1 MIRLQIGELY
11 CVCMIQNHCLAHEK
25 PLFNKKITVWQTK
38 NHCLLHDEME
48 NIFKDELI
56 QRVEVAVENKAVT
69 MQTVEAKKNSYFQG
83 LKKIVNLLQ

>member
-1 MIRLQIGELY
+1 MKIGYHKNAGKYVIRLQIGELY
-11 CVCMIQNHCLAHEK
+11 CVYMIQ
-25 PLFNKKITVWQTK
+25 

-83 LKKIVNLLQ
+83 LKKIVNLLQW

>member
-1 MIRLQIGELY
+1 M
-11 CVCMIQNHCLAHEK
+11 
-25 PLFNKKITVWQTK
+25 K
-38 NHCLLHDEME
+38 NHCLLHDEVE

>member
-11 CVCMIQNHCLAHEK
+11 CVCMIQNHCL
-25 PLFNKKITVWQTK
+25 
-38 NHCLLHDEME
+38 LHDEME
-48 NIFKDELI
+48 NIFRSIELI

>member
-1 MIRLQIGELY
+1 M
-11 CVCMIQNHCLAHEK
+11 
-25 PLFNKKITVWQTK
+25 K

-83 LKKIVNLLQ
+83 LKKIVNHVFCKKGLTGLVKVILIS

>member
-11 CVCMIQNHCLAHEK
+11 CVYMIQNHCL
-25 PLFNKKITVWQTK
+25 P
-38 NHCLLHDEME
+38 HDEME
-48 NIFKDELI
+48 NILKNELI

>member
-11 CVCMIQNHCLAHEK
+11 CVCMIQ
-25 PLFNKKITVWQTK
+25 

-69 MQTVEAKKNSYFQG
+69 MQTVEVKKNSYFQG